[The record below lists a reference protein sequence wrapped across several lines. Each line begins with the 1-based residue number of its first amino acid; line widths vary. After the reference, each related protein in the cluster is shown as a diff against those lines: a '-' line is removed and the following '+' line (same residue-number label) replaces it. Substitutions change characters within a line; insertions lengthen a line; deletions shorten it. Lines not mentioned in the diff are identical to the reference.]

1 MKFMSVV
8 VFTVLAMPGI
18 GYTQSQAIELP
29 KLIEAFMVNPGSN
42 PEWEMGAGKSMPE
55 IKWISSG
62 IESHGSASYRRGTT
76 RVLLNGKEMQH
87 LRQRLEPVPWKI
99 VMVSDSPAK
108 LGPEQVSIAPS
119 CDTVQCEFDF
129 KKAMSVEGFSLKKIC
144 EASPV
149 SQRITAYEVRKSTAH
164 VYAVVADN
172 LGSGGA
178 STELRLFFSAPS
190 PASNLC
196 ARMEMELNSRKEEG
210 FITEVLRV
218 TSSEI
223 NSKLPIMIDSETRI
237 DSTVVLNKNLQY
249 NITLINYP
257 SFSVS
262 ASELNNAFGQ
272 TIINNVCA
280 EKRAQTF
287 RKHDVTVSY
296 AYFGNDGKKIT
307 TISVLPSQCG
317 DI

>member
-1 MKFMSVV
+1 
-8 VFTVLAMPGI
+8 
-18 GYTQSQAIELP
+18 
-29 KLIEAFMVNPGSN
+29 
-42 PEWEMGAGKSMPE
+42 
-55 IKWISSG
+55 
-62 IESHGSASYRRGTT
+62 
-76 RVLLNGKEMQH
+76 
-87 LRQRLEPVPWKI
+87 
-99 VMVSDSPAK
+99 
-108 LGPEQVSIAPS
+108 
-119 CDTVQCEFDF
+119 
-129 KKAMSVEGFSLKKIC
+129 
-144 EASPV
+144 
-149 SQRITAYEVRKSTAH
+149 
-164 VYAVVADN
+164 
-172 LGSGGA
+172 
-178 STELRLFFSAPS
+178 
-190 PASNLC
+190 
-196 ARMEMELNSRKEEG
+196 
-210 FITEVLRV
+210 
-218 TSSEI
+218 
-223 NSKLPIMIDSETRI
+223 MIDSETRI